1 MSGAKFPHV
10 HSSDVAQA
18 LTYLVCGDRSEP
30 LEDLRDLR
38 LGRARGRHDD
48 GEDGG
53 PLSLLV
59 RRGELFEVKL
69 EGREQVNGH
78 ATTKGEGQLQPAL
91 HCRPTS

>member
-38 LGRARGRHDD
+38 LGRARGGHDGA
-48 GEDGG
+48 GEEG
-53 PLSLLV
+53 PLSLLNP
-59 RRGELFEVKL
+59 RGELKL